1 MRTAAWL
8 EKLDGGIDYLKEV
21 VVQDS
26 LEICEDLDRQMHAL
40 VDTYK
45 CEWKEAIENIEIQNR
60 YSHFV
65 NSDAIDENLNFVP
78 LRTQKMPELWKS

>member
-1 MRTAAWL
+1 ML
-8 EKLDGGIDYLKEV
+8 
-21 VVQDS
+21 
-26 LEICEDLDRQMHAL
+26 AL

-65 NSDAIDENLNFVP
+65 NSNAIDENLNFVP